1 MVAPEGETIVGI
13 AVGFGYQ
20 GGFSWANERYVCC
33 CSLVAMEPWLLVL
46 MLTLLQSYST
56 MSWIAALTMP
66 L

>member
-1 MVAPEGETIVGI
+1 
-13 AVGFGYQ
+13 
-20 GGFSWANERYVCC
+20 
-33 CSLVAMEPWLLVL
+33 MEPWLLVL